1 MTQSLNALLR
11 AKLGHIDD
19 TSEYDEHNR
28 ALAINCMPIIEQYM
42 NGLITDYE
50 LLINLASFGNRARV
64 PNVGKLD
71 CATGLKY
78 KPQTVMAYRGVSG
91 KVGFDGLE

>member
-78 KPQTVMAYRGVSG
+78 KPQTVMAYMGVSG